1 MKYSDIEMAVDYI
14 RGKIRIS
21 PKIAIILGSGLG
33 SFADHIEEQTI
44 VPYNEIPNFPS
55 SSVEGHVGKIIFGKL
70 QGKYIIAFSGRV
82 HYYEGYSMD
91 KLAMPSVVAK
101 LLGCEK
107 IIITNAAG
115 GINEE
120 FSPGELMLI
129 KDHIKLC
136 PDNPMR
142 GSNYREFGSIFKDMS
157 NVYTKSLREIA
168 KDEAY
173 GLDLTLHEGVYA
185 YMTGPCYET
194 PAEIRMLKL
203 LGADAVGMSTVPEAI
218 MAVNCGL
225 DVLGISYI
233 TNMATGISG
242 VSLSHSEVLEAGKY
256 INKAFTTLVTNIID
270 RL

>member
-1 MKYSDIEMAVDYI
+1 MAVDYI

-21 PKIAIILGSGLG
+21 PKIAIVLGSGLG

-44 VPYNEIPNFPS
+44 VPYSEIPNFPS

-194 PAEIRMLKL
+194 PAEIKL
-203 LGADAVGMSTVPEAI
+203 ARKLGADLVGMSTMPEVIAANHCSI
-218 MAVNCGL
+218 KVISFSAV
-225 DVLGISYI
+225 
-233 TNMATGISG
+233 TNMAAGI
-242 VSLSHSEVLEAGKY
+242 LPQPLNHKEVLAVADQIKGKFESVVKTS
-256 INKAFTTLVTNIID
+256 IKLF
-270 RL
+270 